1 MSRAQV
7 TITMECAQDDRGDR
21 PDDNDED
28 FWPSKDPD
36 AADYVFSEN
45 YETQMELAQE
55 RMNAWRNGEW
65 EYIGVRAVADIKVP
79 YGRDWITTRIKSP
92 GLWGIESDAG
102 ADYLAEVFEE
112 EKATLFEM
120 LASLKEFE
128 LA

>member
-1 MSRAQV
+1 MSRAKTIGAIGR
-7 TITMECAQDDRGDR
+7 TITMKTSGR
-21 PDDNDED
+21 PRTRTR
-28 FWPSKDPD
+28 
-36 AADYVFSEN
+36 ADYVFSEN

-128 LA
+128 RA